1 MRKLGAIIV
10 FVCLAAC
17 STGGVGTPV
26 STAEVSPVSTPIST
40 QTSLPA
46 TDTPVPAPTI
56 PPTAVPTAIGGGGGK
71 IAFSSE
77 RDGSSEIYVVNADG
91 SGLSPLA
98 NEITPKFRPAWSPDG
113 SKIAFGTSDGADT
126 ASIYIMNADGSS
138 PVKLIDT
145 TEISVYDPAN
155 MDLRFLTG
163 CCSLSWSPDGSK
175 IILVIVHFSGCCSQY
190 SNVYLINAD
199 GSNLIH
205 ITAYDG
211 FSPPV
216 WSPDS
221 QKILFEGNCREL
233 AICVMDADGTNL
245 TKLAQK
251 HKNRNP
257 IWSPDGK
264 KIAFSTGR
272 GDNSEIHVMNADG
285 SDLTS
290 ISYTISP
297 WDENRIWSPDSQKIS
312 FLSYRD
318 GNQEIY
324 TVNADG
330 SGLVNLTNSAED
342 EYEQIWSPD
351 GTKIAFI
358 SSRDGSAGIFVM
370 DSDGSHLTRLTN
382 DNASYYGLA
391 WSP

>member
-1 MRKLGAIIV
+1 MKKLGAFIV

-26 STAEVSPVSTPIST
+26 STTGVSPVSTPIST

-71 IAFSSE
+71 IAFTYGL
-77 RDGSSEIYVVNADG
+77 DDITEIYVVNADG

-98 NEITPKFRPAWSPDG
+98 NEITPKFSPAWSPDG
-113 SKIAFGTSDGADT
+113 SKIAFGTSDGGDT

-145 TEISVYDPAN
+145 TEINVYDPAN
-155 MDLRFLTG
+155 MDLRFLVG

-175 IILVIVHFSGCCSQY
+175 ILLLIVHFSGCCSQY

-205 ITAYDG
+205 ISAYDG
-211 FSPPV
+211 FSTPV

-251 HKNRNP
+251 HKAANP

-272 GDNSEIHVMNADG
+272 GDKSEVHVMNADG
-285 SDLTS
+285 TDLTR
-290 ISYTISP
+290 ISYTVSP
-297 WDENRIWSPDSQKIS
+297 WDLNRIWSPDSQKIS
-312 FLSYRD
+312 FLTYRD
-318 GNQEIY
+318 GNYEIY
-324 TVNADG
+324 TINADG
-330 SGLVNLTNSAED
+330 SGLVNLTNSTED
-342 EYEQIWSPD
+342 EYEQIWSAD

-358 SSRDGSAGIFVM
+358 SSRDGSGGIFVM
-370 DSDGSHLTRLTN
+370 DSDGSNLTRLV
-382 DNASYYGLA
+382 DQNAYYYGLA

>member
-1 MRKLGAIIV
+1 MRKFAAIFV
-10 FVCLAAC
+10 FVYLVAC
-17 STGGVGTPV
+17 SSSETGTPA
-26 STAEVSPVSTPIST
+26 STADSPHISTPITT

-46 TDTPVPAPTI
+46 TETQVPTPTI

-98 NEITPKFRPAWSPDG
+98 NEITPKFNPAWSPDG
-113 SKIAFGTSDGADT
+113 SKIAFGTSDGGDT

-138 PVKLIDT
+138 PVKIIDT
-145 TEISVYDPAN
+145 TEISVYYPAN
-155 MDLRFLTG
+155 MDLRFLAG
-163 CCSLSWSPDGSK
+163 CCSISWSPDGTK
-175 IILVIVHFSGCCSQY
+175 ILLRIVYFKGCCSQDG
-190 SNVYLINAD
+190 NLYLINAD

-205 ITAYDG
+205 VSAYD
-211 FSPPV
+211 SYSNPV

-297 WDENRIWSPDSQKIS
+297 WDENHIWSPDSQKIS
-312 FLSYRD
+312 FLTYRD

>member
-1 MRKLGAIIV
+1 MRKLGVIFL
-10 FVCLAAC
+10 FVYLAAC
-17 STGGVGTPV
+17 SSGGVGTPA
-26 STAEVSPVSTPIST
+26 STAEVPRESTPNAT
-40 QTSLPA
+40 QTSLPS

-71 IAFSSE
+71 IAFTYGL
-77 RDGSSEIYVVNADG
+77 DDVTEIYVVNADG

-113 SKIAFGTSDGADT
+113 SKIAFGTSDGGDT

-211 FSPPV
+211 WANPV

-221 QKILFEGNCREL
+221 QKILFDGNCREL